1 MASVYLKGDR
11 LEVKIGPWEAVMAL
25 QGSFSV
31 PLANVRG
38 ATEDSNYIN
47 SGIGFRSPGTE
58 VPGLVVKGTYRKKGQ
73 KALTIWRRGQQLVV
87 IELQNEKWDRLLLGC
102 QDAKSLANLVNQAIA
117 R

>member
-31 PLANVRG
+31 PLAHVRG

-58 VPGLVVKGTYRKKGQ
+58 VPGLVV
-73 KALTIWRRGQQLVV
+73 
-87 IELQNEKWDRLLLGC
+87 
-102 QDAKSLANLVNQAIA
+102 
-117 R
+117 

>member
-73 KALTIWRRGQQLVV
+73 KT
-87 IELQNEKWDRLLLGC
+87 
-102 QDAKSLANLVNQAIA
+102 
-117 R
+117 